1 MWVDARGFSPRCEFF
16 VGSGHPRYRVL
27 RGWCLAQEVRAL
39 LECCALAAHVSA
51 PVVEMMR
58 RSMRIL
64 RTLAVLLFIWPLI
77 VSATGS
83 PLCAPDEA
91 QPSSHADAHRT
102 GALAHT
108 DGGHHDNSAP
118 ASHPGHTHDNIGH
131 DRPGG
136 SESIPGPEDHPCSC
150 SPTDVSAA
158 WAEALRTRDI
168 QGAVVFA
175 HATHPPVVPR
185 QSGVSER
192 ALSTDCLNSPY
203 LRANPPL
210 LI

>member
-1 MWVDARGFSPRCEFF
+1 MEF
-16 VGSGHPRYRVL
+16 
-27 RGWCLAQEVRAL
+27 RAL
-39 LECCALAAHVSA
+39 LECCALAAHVPP

-58 RSMRIL
+58 RSMRIV
-64 RTLAVLLFIWPLI
+64 RTLAILLLIWPLI
-77 VSATGS
+77 LSAAGS

-118 ASHPGHTHDNIGH
+118 ASHPGHSHDNIGH

-136 SESIPGPEDHPCSC
+136 SESMPGQEDHPCSC
-150 SPTDVSAA
+150 SPADVSAA
-158 WAEALRTRDI
+158 WAEALRTRNV
-168 QGAVVFA
+168 QGAVLFA
-175 HATHPPVVPR
+175 HTTDQPVVPR
-185 QSGVSER
+185 QSGVSEP